1 MKRLFG
7 TDGVRGVANVYPM
20 TSEVALKIGRAVS
33 HVFKE
38 RHGRGR
44 IVVGKDT
51 RLSGY
56 MLETA
61 IASGICSTGLDV
73 WLVGPLPTPGIAFI
87 TRSMRADA
95 GIVISASHNP
105 YQDNGI
111 KIFSG
116 EGFKLPDELESEIER
131 MIMDGSIDEIRPVA
145 SEIGKAHRIDD
156 AVGRYIV
163 FLKNTFPQELTL
175 SGLKLVVDC
184 AQGATYKVAPAVF
197 EELGAHVV
205 AHAVEP
211 DGENIN
217 KECGTLHPNVLRE
230 LVLDKNAHIGVA
242 FDGDGDRVLF
252 VDEKGGIVDGDTLMA
267 ICGRYLKDRAFLKKN
282 TVVATIASNMGLDVC
297 LKREGVRVVR
307 TDVGDRYVLERMLQ
321 EGFNFGGEKSGHVV
335 FLDHNTTGDG
345 IVTALKVLNIMVE
358 KGATLNDLKAG
369 FEEFP
374 QVELNIGVREKK
386 PLDKVPE
393 LRKKIESVEKALR
406 KKGRVVVRY
415 SGTEMLLR
423 IMVEGKNHD
432 QVKDYAQEIAEVA
445 RKRLAEKYHA

>member
-61 IASGICSTGLDV
+61 IASGVCSIGLDV

-95 GIVISASHNP
+95 GVVISASHNP

-131 MIMDGSIDEIRPVA
+131 TIMDGSIDQLRPVA
-145 SEIGKAHRIDD
+145 SEVGKAHRIDD

-163 FLKNTFPQELTL
+163 FLKNTFPQELSLT
-175 SGLKLVVDC
+175 GLRLVVDC
-184 AQGATYKVAPAVF
+184 AHGATYKVAPAVF

-205 AHAVEP
+205 PYGVEP

-217 KECGTLHPNVLRE
+217 KECGSLYPNALRE
-230 LVLDKNAHIGVA
+230 LVLDKNAHVGVA

-252 VDEKGGIVDGDTLMA
+252 VDEKGEIVDGDTLMA
-267 ICGRYLKDRAFLKKN
+267 ICGRYLREKSCLKRN

-297 LKREGVRVVR
+297 LKRDGIRVVR

-321 EGFNFGGEKSGHVV
+321 DGFNFGGEKSGHVV

-345 IVTALKVLNIMVE
+345 VVTALKVLNVMIE
-358 KGATLNDLKAG
+358 KGASLHDLKKG
-369 FEEFP
+369 FDEFP
-374 QVELNIGVREKK
+374 QVELNVRVREKK
-386 PLDKVPE
+386 PLNKLPE
-393 LRKKIESVEKALR
+393 FQKTVEGVEKAL
-406 KKGRVVVRY
+406 KNKGRVVVRY

-432 QVKDYAQEIAEVA
+432 QVKSYAHEIGEVA
-445 RKRLAEKYHA
+445 RRYLSETKHA